1 MINTRIIRW
10 ILADILT
17 IMNQYVSRKFHN
29 SKRYAFLFFFI
40 LKRIITFHRTIRIDF
55 NPSRSI
61 FSRDEDSNFAFDAI
75 IGCNSMMNDYI
86 SRSTLTEKNPNRW
99 LDRKPKR
106 LSMGAATSFYRL
118 FCNIVSGTSLLR
130 PRAHKIA
137 IQYESVSFKR

>member
-1 MINTRIIRW
+1 MDLSRYTHYNEPIRV
-10 ILADILT
+10 LK
-17 IMNQYVSRKFHN
+17 VSQFK
-29 SKRYAFLFFFI
+29 KICIPFFFI

-61 FSRDEDSNFAFDAI
+61 FFRDEDSKFAFDAI
-75 IGCNSMMNDYI
+75 VGCNSMMNDYI

-137 IQYESVSFKR
+137 IQYESVSFKRWSNSIR

>member
-1 MINTRIIRW
+1 MDLSRYTHYNEPIR
-10 ILADILT
+10 
-17 IMNQYVSRKFHN
+17 VSKVSQFKKICI
-29 SKRYAFLFFFI
+29 SFFLI

-55 NPSRSI
+55 NPSGSI
-61 FSRDEDSNFAFDAI
+61 FSRDEDSKFAFV
-75 IGCNSMMNDYI
+75 GCNSMMNDYI

-137 IQYESVSFKR
+137 IQYESVSFKRWSNSIR

>member
-1 MINTRIIRW
+1 MDLSRYTHYNEPIR
-10 ILADILT
+10 
-17 IMNQYVSRKFHN
+17 VSKVSQFKN
-29 SKRYAFLFFFI
+29 ICISFFFI

-55 NPSRSI
+55 NLSGSI
-61 FSRDEDSNFAFDAI
+61 FSRNEHSKFAFDAI
-75 IGCNSMMNDYI
+75 VGCNSMMNDYI
-86 SRSTLTEKNPNRW
+86 SRSTLTKKNPNRW

-137 IQYESVSFKR
+137 IQYESVSFKRWSNSIR

>member
-1 MINTRIIRW
+1 MC
-10 ILADILT
+10 LESFT
-17 IMNQYVSRKFHN
+17 IQKDMHS
-29 SKRYAFLFFFI
+29 FFFYSE
-40 LKRIITFHRTIRIDF
+40 TNHNMFHRTIRIDF

-61 FSRDEDSNFAFDAI
+61 FSRDEDSKFAFDAI
-75 IGCNSMMNDYI
+75 VGCNSMMNDYI

>member
-1 MINTRIIRW
+1 MDLSRYTHYNEPIRV
-10 ILADILT
+10 LK
-17 IMNQYVSRKFHN
+17 VSQFK
-29 SKRYAFLFFFI
+29 KICIPFFFI

-61 FSRDEDSNFAFDAI
+61 FFRDEDSKFAFDAI
-75 IGCNSMMNDYI
+75 VGCNSMMNDYI

-137 IQYESVSFKR
+137 IQYESVSFKRWFNSIR

>member
-1 MINTRIIRW
+1 MDLSRYTHYNEPIR
-10 ILADILT
+10 
-17 IMNQYVSRKFHN
+17 VSKVSQF
-29 SKRYAFLFFFI
+29 KKICIPFFFI

-61 FSRDEDSNFAFDAI
+61 FFRDEDSNFAFDAI

-137 IQYESVSFKR
+137 IQYESVSFKRWSNSIR

>member
-1 MINTRIIRW
+1 
-10 ILADILT
+10 
-17 IMNQYVSRKFHN
+17 MNQYVSRKFHN